1 MLVLVSF
8 ALVLLAL
15 MLLILGVLSSDGLS
29 LIYVSILCSL
39 GAGAVL
45 FLATRPK
52 TGKSVPKS
60 APEGPATG
68 MAPPLGMPGEM
79 KPVSVAAGPNTMT
92 TPVVDP
98 YSPASAGGT
107 ANATVQEQTE
117 QPFFPIADYDDLT
130 IAEILPLLK
139 ELYDDELETVQAHE
153 SLTKERLAVM
163 TAIKDIRDRLA
174 TTDEDVTFAEMTAMG
189 VGVAEDDL
197 TSLRVPSAWES
208 DVYQEDLEEDEW
220 EVEAEEEE
228 EEYEDEEDEEWA
240 ESSEADRYEDL
251 SISELRDLLS
261 RLDEDEL
268 LRLRDVEEQ
277 GQQRRSVLAAIDREL
292 ALFEPEPVVRRAPA
306 RKAPAKKAPAR
317 KAPAK
322 KAPARKAP
330 AKKAPARKAVA
341 KKAPAR
347 KAPAKKAPARKAVAK
362 KAPARKAP
370 AHKAAVK
377 KTTKRTR

>member
-29 LIYVSILCSL
+29 LIYLSILCSL
-39 GAGAVL
+39 GAGVVL

-60 APEGPATG
+60 APGGTATG

-79 KPVSVAAGPNTMT
+79 EPVSVVAGSNTMT
-92 TPVVDP
+92 TPVADP

-107 ANATVQEQTE
+107 ANATAQEQTE

-189 VGVAEDDL
+189 VGVSEDNL

-220 EVEAEEEE
+220 EAEED
-228 EEYEDEEDEEWA
+228 EYEDEEDEEWA
-240 ESSEADRYEDL
+240 ESSEASRYEDL
-251 SISELRDLLS
+251 SISELRDLLG

-268 LRLRDVEEQ
+268 LRLREVEEQ

-317 KAPAK
+317 KAVV
-322 KAPARKAP
+322 
-330 AKKAPARKAVA
+330 KKAPARKAVA

-347 KAPAKKAPARKAVAK
+347 KAPARKAT
-362 KAPARKAP
+362 
-370 AHKAAVK
+370 VK
-377 KTTKRTR
+377 KTTRRTR